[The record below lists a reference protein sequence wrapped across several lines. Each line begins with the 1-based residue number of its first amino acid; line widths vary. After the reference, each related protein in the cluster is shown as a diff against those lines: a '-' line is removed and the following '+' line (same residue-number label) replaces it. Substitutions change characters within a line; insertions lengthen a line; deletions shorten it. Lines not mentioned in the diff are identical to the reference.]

1 MYRKI
6 KKSNYFNRSDNF
18 HNHFL
23 IISVDVIPVVVEV
36 AVGVDA
42 SIVEGAVVY
51 RVVVFVVGAAN
62 VGIIGSLGAVVV
74 MKPAV
79 VGAVVIL
86 GAVVVPGVVIVGAI
100 VLLAVGVLKVLKTS
114 KVAAAGVVIGIGGVM
129 ISFGLVVGRVANIS
143 EY

>member
-1 MYRKI
+1 M
-6 KKSNYFNRSDNF
+6 
-18 HNHFL
+18 
-23 IISVDVIPVVVEV
+23 VE
-36 AVGVDA
+36 D
-42 SIVEGAVVY
+42 AVVY
-51 RVVVFVVGAAN
+51 SVVVFVVGAAN
-62 VGIIGSLGAVVV
+62 VGIIGSLEAVVV
-74 MKPAV
+74 MKAAA

-114 KVAAAGVVIGIGGVM
+114 KVAAPVVVIGIGGVM